1 MKKFRI
7 GGVPEHFNLPWRLAI
22 EEGRIADMD
31 VEMHWSDMAGGTGQM
46 IKGLQ
51 AGTLD
56 IAVLLTE
63 GITKAILEGLDCKI
77 LNVYVTTP
85 LRWGIHVPF
94 NSEMKRP
101 EDIKDQ
107 TFAISREGSGS
118 HLMAYVNS
126 LQRGWNTN
134 ELVFN
139 IVGDIYGGLWALENN
154 EAGVFLWEKY
164 TTHPFVEQNK
174 CKCIGEVVTPWPCF
188 VVAVRNEVIEK
199 HEELLSKVF
208 NIVSQTAKEI
218 KENEKSADN
227 IAWRYSLD
235 PQQAKSW
242 LSETNWNYTS
252 ENPIEG
258 YEVVVDYLAK
268 LNLITEAQKEGW
280 KEKLFNKSSV
290 SL

>member
-1 MKKFRI
+1 MKRFKI

-22 EEGRIADMD
+22 EEGRLNHLD
-31 VEMHWSDMAGGTGQM
+31 VDMHWSDMSGGTGQM

-63 GITKAILEGLDCKI
+63 GITKSILEGLDAKI
-77 LNVYVTTP
+77 LSVYVKTP

-94 NSEMKRP
+94 NSEMKQA
-101 EDIKDQ
+101 EDIKGQ
-107 TFAISREGSGS
+107 KFAISREGSGS

-126 LQRGWNTN
+126 FQKGWNTS
-134 ELVFN
+134 ELQFN
-139 IVGDIYGGLWALENN
+139 IVGDVYGGLWALEND

-164 TTHPFVEQNK
+164 TTHPFVEAEK

-199 HEELLSKVF
+199 HGDLLTKVLE
-208 NIVSQTAKEI
+208 VVGQTAKEI
-218 KENEKSADN
+218 KDGNNAEEIS
-227 IAWRYSLD
+227 WRYALELD
-235 PQQAKSW
+235 QAKSW
-242 LSETNWNYTS
+242 LSETDWNYTG
-252 ENPIEG
+252 ENSMKD
-258 YEVVVDYLAK
+258 YELVVDYLSK
-268 LNLITEAQKEGW
+268 LNLITPEQKENW
-280 KEKLFNKSSV
+280 ENKLFFNKKLL

>member
-1 MKKFRI
+1 MKRFRI

-22 EEGRIADMD
+22 EEGRFTDIG

-77 LNVYVTTP
+77 LNVYVNTP

-94 NSEMKRP
+94 NSQMKQP
-101 EDIKDQ
+101 EEIKGQ
-107 TFAISREGSGS
+107 KFAISREGSGS

-126 LQRGWNTN
+126 LQRGWNTD
-134 ELVFN
+134 ELEFN
-139 IVGDIYGGLWALENN
+139 IVGDVYGGLWALENN

-164 TTHPFVEQNK
+164 TTHPFVVQEK

-188 VVAVRNEVIEK
+188 VVAVKNEVLEK
-199 HEELLSKVF
+199 YEDILTKVF
-208 NIVSQTAKEI
+208 NILSNTAKEI
-218 KENEKSADN
+218 KEDEKSADS

-235 PQQAKSW
+235 PQQSKSW
-242 LSETNWNYTS
+242 LSETDWNYTG
-252 ENPIEG
+252 ENPIEA
-258 YEVVVDYLAK
+258 YEVVVDYLTK
-268 LNLITEAQKEGW
+268 LNLITPEQKENW
-280 KEKLFNKSSV
+280 KEKLFNKNSV